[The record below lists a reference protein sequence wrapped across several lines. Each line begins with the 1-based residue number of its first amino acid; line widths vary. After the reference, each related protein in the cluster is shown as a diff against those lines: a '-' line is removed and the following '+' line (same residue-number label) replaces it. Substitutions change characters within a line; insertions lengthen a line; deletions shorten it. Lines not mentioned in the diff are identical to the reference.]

1 MPIDLVIDE
10 RDTKPDLGDNNN
22 SSSNGSGGPP
32 GIGLGGGGGSSSN
45 GGIGGLRGNGGGSS
59 DHGHHSDSAST
70 PDHQVCYSVSKLEIF
85 FIIILIH
92 RHCDQTKQNTYNTYY
107 HFNHNFKPPNNRQKR
122 KIRWSISLLTFFCC
136 YFGFLFDLYMTSSV
150 YYLLLYVCHYFSV
163 CVCLCECVNTNALKC
178 RK

>member
-70 PDHQVCYSVSKLEIF
+70 PDHQVCYSVSQLEIF
-85 FIIILIH
+85 YYYSYPSTLWSNK
-92 RHCDQTKQNTYNTYY
+92 TKYIQ
-107 HFNHNFKPPNNRQKR
+107 H
-122 KIRWSISLLTFFCC
+122 LLPFQ
-136 YFGFLFDLYMTSSV
+136 S
-150 YYLLLYVCHYFSV
+150 
-163 CVCLCECVNTNALKC
+163 
-178 RK
+178 